1 LSYFLILVESSREGG
16 GDILKLGKE
25 LLGKLTLVGNG
36 VKDLRLGGSEV
47 SKELSLESAN
57 LGDRNVVKETVNTGK
72 DNGDLLLG
80 TEGRGLLLLK
90 NLGKTLTTG
99 KSLLGGSIKIR
110 TELGESSNLTV
121 LGQEKLEGTSN
132 LLHGLDLSSGTDT
145 GNGKTDVNGGSDTLV
160 EELSLQE
167 DLTISNG
174 NNVGGNVSRDI
185 TTLGLND
192 GESSQGTGAE
202 LLRHLGGTLKETRVE
217 VENIT
222 GVSLTSRRTSQKKR
236 HLSVGNSLLGQIV
249 VDDKGV
255 SAVISEPLT
264 KSTTGERSNVLKRS
278 SLGSSGSNNDGVLEG
293 IVLLKGLDELS
304 NGGSLLTNGNVDT
317 VELLGL
323 IRTVVPSL
331 LVEDGVNG
339 NGGLTGLTITNNQLT
354 LATANGDEGVDRLK
368 TSLHGLVDRA
378 TGKNTG
384 GLDLSTDLLGGLNG
398 SLAIDG
404 VTEGIDDTTK
414 HGRADGN
421 VDNGTST
428 LDSLTFLDE
437 SVGTEQDDTDLASLQ
452 VKSHTLDTGREL
464 NELLS
469 LNVVKTEN
477 TGDTITNR
485 EDTTSLV
492 KISFTRNTTDALLE
506 DRGDL
511 SGRSLGGGKTSG
523 QGGASDSNGS
533 LSGRNTSTAN

>member
-1 LSYFLILVESSREGG
+1 
-16 GDILKLGKE
+16 
-25 LLGKLTLVGNG
+25 
-36 VKDLRLGGSEV
+36 V
-47 SKELSLESAN
+47 SKELSLESTD
-57 LGDRNVVKETVNTGK
+57 LRDGDVVKETVDTGE
-72 DNGDLLLG
+72 DDGDLLLG
-80 TEGRGLLLLK
+80 TEGRSLLLLK

-99 KSLLGGSIKIR
+99 KSLLGRSIKIG
-110 TELGESSNLTV
+110 TELGESGNFTV
-121 LGQEKLEGTSN
+121 LGQEKLEGTSD
-132 LLHGLDLSSGTDT
+132 LLHGLNLSSGTDT
-145 GNGKTDVNGGSDTLV
+145 GDGKTDVNSGSDTLV
-160 EELSLQE
+160 EKLSLQE
-167 DLTISNG
+167 DLTIGNG
-174 NNVGGNVSRDI
+174 NNVSGNVSRDI
-185 TTLGLND
+185 TTLGLNN

-264 KSTTGERSNVLKRS
+264 KSTTSEGSNVLKRS
-278 SLGSSGSNNDGVLEG
+278 SLGSGGSNNDGVLEG
-293 IVLLKGLDELS
+293 IVLLKSLDELS
-304 NGGSLLTNGNVDT
+304 NGRSLLTNGNVDT

-331 LVEDGVNG
+331 LVKNGVNSD
-339 NGGLTGLTITNNQLT
+339 GGLTGLTITNNQLT
-354 LATANGDEGVDRLK
+354 LTTTNGDKGVDRLK
-368 TSLHGLVDRA
+368 TSLHGLVDGA

-398 SLAIDG
+398 SLTIDG
-404 VTEGIDDTTK
+404 VTEGIDNTTK
-414 HGRADGN
+414 HGRSDGD

-464 NELLS
+464 NELLG
-469 LNVVKTEN
+469 LDVVQTKN
-477 TGDTITNR
+477 TGDTITDGKNA
-485 EDTTSLV
+485 TSLV
-492 KISFTRNTTDALLE
+492 EVGLTGDTTDALLE
-506 DRGDL
+506 DGRDL
-511 SGRSLGGGKTSG
+511 SRRSLSRGKTSG
-523 QGGASDSNGS
+523 KSRGSNSDSLDRDGS
-533 LSGRNTSTAN
+533 STTSRLA